1 MDLGD
6 DVKHELVVAFQAELE
21 ELLGKL
27 NRGLLALETNPAQEG
42 REAILTELFRA
53 AHTVKG
59 GARAVG
65 IRDIE
70 KIAHR
75 LEDVMGDFQR
85 GKIAATPEL
94 FDLLF
99 QTLDGLSKSMAAY
112 LRDQELPRD
121 QRDVIIARLEG
132 LRRADGIESPAQTK
146 DPIQPGP
153 PVGLEEAGS
162 VTMGPP
168 AAKEEPASPASKS
181 SPRFLATDETIRVS
195 TSKVDS
201 LLDRM
206 GELMVARM
214 RTEQRLGEFH
224 SQVQSLNSW
233 QRSWQKVRG
242 QYTLLRKRAGYGP
255 ETACLLEFLT
265 SNEKQL
271 KTLNREMNNLQS
283 RFDSDYRH
291 LALLTDDMHEGIR
304 RVRMVPVTTLFELFP
319 RMVRDLAREQDKEVA
334 LVIEGAETE
343 VDRQL
348 LDTMK
353 DPLTH
358 LLRNAVDHGIEKPDQ
373 RREAGKPRR
382 GTIYLKSVQKGNTI
396 ALEVRDD
403 GAGIDLKT
411 VKQAALKR
419 GLLTPTEIDRLSPR
433 ELQYL
438 IYTTGFSTRPEVTE
452 LSGRGVGLDVVRQ
465 NLEHLQGI
473 IELESESGRGTAFT
487 MTLPLTLATSHVLLL
502 GVAGEVVA
510 VPTTTVVR
518 ILKVKAEGDG
528 SIQGKP
534 AIWID
539 GLPLSLISLARVLEF
554 PLAETSVDP
563 GEKKPLVVMG
573 IAEGR
578 LAFQVDT
585 LYGTQEVVI
594 KSLGRMVSR
603 VRNVAGATILGDG
616 RVVMILNV
624 ADLMK
629 SAQRGGGMTRP
640 LAPKVKEIHRR
651 RLLVVDDSITT
662 RTMEKNILENAGYQI
677 LTAADGEEAWA
688 LLQGESLDGVVA
700 DVNMPHMD
708 GFTLTQKIK
717 SDQRFQDVPVVLVT
731 SLESPEDKIRGLEA
745 GAEAYIAKSSFD
757 QMDLLSTL
765 ERLLG

>member
-27 NRGLLALETNPAQEG
+27 NQGLLALETNPAQEE
-42 REAILTELFRA
+42 REIILTELFRA
-53 AHTVKG
+53 AHTIKG

-70 KIAHR
+70 KISHR

-85 GKIAATPEL
+85 GKIPATPEL

-99 QTLDGLSKSMAAY
+99 QTLDGVSKSMAAY

-121 QRDVIIARLEG
+121 QRDAIITRLEG
-132 LRRADGIESPAQTK
+132 LKRIEGIKSPAHST

-153 PVGLEEAGS
+153 AKREEERGPDS
-162 VTMGPP
+162 PSPP
-168 AAKEEPASPASKS
+168 AAGKEPTSPAKKS
-181 SPRFLATDETIRVS
+181 SPRSLSTDETIRV
-195 TSKVDS
+195 TTAKVDS

-206 GELMVARM
+206 GELLVARM

-224 SQVQSLNSW
+224 SQVQSLNNWQKSW
-233 QRSWQKVRG
+233 RKVRG
-242 QYTLLRKRAGYGP
+242 HYTLLRKRAGHGP
-255 ETACLLEFLT
+255 EIAYLLEFLT

-271 KTLNREMNNLQS
+271 QTLNTEMNNLQR

-319 RMVRDLAREQDKEVA
+319 RMVRDLAREQDKEVS

-358 LLRNAVDHGIEKPDQ
+358 LLRNAVDHGIETPDQ
-373 RREAGKPRR
+373 RQKAGKPRR
-382 GTIYLKSVQKGNTI
+382 GTIYLKAVQKGNII
-396 ALEVRDD
+396 ALEVKDD

-411 VKQAALKR
+411 VKQAALER
-419 GLLTPTEIDRLSPR
+419 GLLTPTEIDRFGPR
-433 ELQYL
+433 ELQHL
-438 IYTTGFSTRPEVTE
+438 IYTSGFSTRPEVTE
-452 LSGRGVGLDVVRQ
+452 LSGRGVGLDVVRK
-465 NLEHLQGI
+465 NLEHLQGV
-473 IELESESGRGTAFT
+473 IEVESELGQGTTFN

-502 GVAGEVVA
+502 GVAGEIVA

-518 ILKVKAEGDG
+518 ILKVNADGNG
-528 SIQGKP
+528 SIQGKS
-534 AIWID
+534 AIRID
-539 GLPLSLISLARVLEF
+539 ALPLSLISLAQILEF
-554 PLAETSVDP
+554 PRAETSVDH
-563 GEKKPLVVMG
+563 GGKKPVVVMG

-578 LAFQVDT
+578 LAFQVDE
-585 LYGTQEVVI
+585 LFDTQEVVI

-629 SAQRGGGMTRP
+629 SAQRAGGMTRP
-640 LAPKVKEIHRR
+640 CAPKLKEVIRR

-662 RTMEKNILENAGYQI
+662 RTMEKNILENAGYQV

-688 LLQGESLDGVVA
+688 LLQDESLDGVVA
-700 DVNMPHMD
+700 DVKMPHMD
-708 GFTLTQKIK
+708 GFTLTQKVK
-717 SDQRFQDVPVVLVT
+717 NDQRFQNVPVVLVT
-731 SLESPEDKIRGLEA
+731 SLESPEDKIRGMES
-745 GAEAYIAKSSFD
+745 GADAYITKGTFD
-757 QMDLLSTL
+757 QMDLLGTI